1 MAVQK
6 LQHLVV
12 EPCYG
17 LCNRIRV
24 IAAARRFAAL
34 YGVRC
39 TLVWNWLDY
48 ESLFEADP
56 TIEIV
61 SRFPALPAGYLHL
74 KPLLDDHSAL
84 HQRLPLD
91 VASGIAITTCH
102 SLGSPADL
110 HYFGMRELLPWLP
123 QPAAAIREKA
133 RLFRERM
140 FPPGPI
146 VGLHIRRTDSE
157 RAILDSPNWRFFHQ
171 ARAIVDSGAWLYL
184 ATDNRRTESQI
195 RARFADRLL
204 MYPKNPAMRKR
215 WPRTLDL
222 AETIEDYADLLVLAS
237 CEYVL
242 GSNKSS
248 FSDLAMALNGS
259 SRSIEIERLPTGPL
273 TADERRQRLVDG
285 FSRLPVYLRRFRRTV
300 EPGIGIGRMARKV
313 LRIAR
318 Q

>member
-1 MAVQK
+1 MPAHK

-24 IAAARRFAAL
+24 IAAAKRFAAMN
-34 YGVRC
+34 GVRC
-39 TLVWNWLDY
+39 TLVWNWLPY
-48 ESLFEADP
+48 ESLFEPDP

-61 SRFPALPAGYLHL
+61 SQFPALPDGHL
-74 KPLLDDHSAL
+74 RLRPRLDDRSAP

-91 VASGIAITTCH
+91 EAACIAITTCH
-102 SLGSPADL
+102 SLGSPTDL
-110 HYFGMRELLPWLP
+110 HYLGMRELLPWLP

-140 FPPGPI
+140 FPAGQI

-157 RAILDSPNWRFFHQ
+157 RPILDSPNWRFFHQ
-171 ARAIVDSGAWLYL
+171 ARAVVDSGARLYL
-184 ATDNRRTESQI
+184 ATDNRRTESQMS
-195 RARFADRLL
+195 ARFADSLI

-215 WPRTLDL
+215 WPRPLNL
-222 AETIEDYADLLVLAS
+222 AETIEDYADLLALAS
-237 CEYVL
+237 CDHVL
-242 GSNKSS
+242 GSRESS

-259 SRSIEIERLPTGPL
+259 SRSTEIERLPIGRL
-273 TADERRQRLVDG
+273 TADERRQRMMDG
-285 FSRLPVYLRRFRRTV
+285 FARLPIYLRRIRRV
-300 EPGIGIGRMARKV
+300 AEPGIGIGRWTRKIF
-313 LRIAR
+313 RISR

>member
-1 MAVQK
+1 MAAQK

-34 YGVRC
+34 NGVRC
-39 TLVWNWLDY
+39 TLVWDWLAY

-61 SRFPALPAGYLHL
+61 SQFPALPAGYLHL
-74 KPLLDDHSAL
+74 KPRLEDRSAL

-102 SLGSPADL
+102 SLGNSADL

-133 RLFRERM
+133 RLFRERT

-157 RAILDSPNWRFFHQ
+157 RPILDSPNWRFFHQ
-171 ARAIVDSGAWLYL
+171 ARAIVDSGARLYL
-184 ATDNRRTESQI
+184 ATDNRRTESQMI
-195 RARFADRLL
+195 ARFADKLL
-204 MYPKNPAMRKR
+204 RYPKNPAMKER
-215 WPRTLDL
+215 WPRALNL
-222 AETIEDYADLLVLAS
+222 AETIEDFVDLLVLAS
-237 CEYVL
+237 CDYVL
-242 GSNKSS
+242 GSRESS

-300 EPGIGIGRMARKV
+300 EPGIGIGRVVRKV
-313 LRIAR
+313 LRIA
-318 Q
+318 QQ